1 MFARTHMRKSKQHQL
16 LLDCYFNHLELIRE
30 KKLNALNPLKKKILD
45 LVFLNT
51 KNGVFWNVTQYLYE
65 RELGSLMTIHKN
77 IHELIADDYLTISFL
92 NGKRNKTVLLSEKG
106 HALISEL
113 GSAIEASTHS

>member
-1 MFARTHMRKSKQHQL
+1 MFARIHMRKSKQHQL

-51 KNGVFWNVTQYLYE
+51 KNGVFWNVTQYVYE

-92 NGKRNKTVLLSEKG
+92 SGKRNKTVLLSDKG
-106 HALISEL
+106 NKLISEL
-113 GSAIEASTHS
+113 GRIIEASTHP

>member
-1 MFARTHMRKSKQHQL
+1 LFARTHMRKSKQHQL

-51 KNGVFWNVTQYLYE
+51 KNGVFWNVTQYVYE

-92 NGKRNKTVLLSEKG
+92 NGKRNKTVLLSDKG

-113 GSAIEASTHS
+113 GRAIEASTHP

>member
-1 MFARTHMRKSKQHQL
+1 MLARTHMRKSKQHQL

-30 KKLNALNPLKKKILD
+30 KKLNALNPLKKRILD

-51 KNGVFWNVTQYLYE
+51 KNGVFWNVTQYVYE

-106 HALISEL
+106 NKLISEL
-113 GSAIEASTHS
+113 GRIIEASTHP

>member
-1 MFARTHMRKSKQHQL
+1 LFARTHMRKSKQHQL

-51 KNGVFWNVTQYLYE
+51 KNGVFWNVTQYVYE

-92 NGKRNKTVLLSEKG
+92 NGKRNKTVLLSDKG
-106 HALISEL
+106 HALIAEL
-113 GSAIEASTHS
+113 GRAIEASTHP

>member
-51 KNGVFWNVTQYLYE
+51 ENGLFWNVTQYVYE

-92 NGKRNKTVLLSEKG
+92 NGKRNKTVLLSDKG
-106 HALISEL
+106 HALIAEL
-113 GSAIEASTHS
+113 GRAIEASTHP

>member
-51 KNGVFWNVTQYLYE
+51 KNGVFWNVTQYVYE

-92 NGKRNKTVLLSEKG
+92 NGKRNKTVLLSDKG

-113 GSAIEASTHS
+113 GRAIEASTHP

>member
-51 KNGVFWNVTQYLYE
+51 KNGVFWNVTQYVYE

-77 IHELIADDYLTISFL
+77 IHELIAEDYLTISFL
-92 NGKRNKTVLLSEKG
+92 NGKRNKTVLLSDKG

-113 GSAIEASTHS
+113 GRAIEASTHP

>member
-51 KNGVFWNVTQYLYE
+51 KNGVFWNVTQYVYE

-92 NGKRNKTVLLSEKG
+92 NGKRNKTVLLSDKG

-113 GSAIEASTHS
+113 GRAIKVSTHP